1 VPHLRLSR
9 PAARRASLLLA
20 AALLLPAPARA
31 QGASYEQLQTFSS
44 LLNQI
49 RINYVDSVSYAQ
61 LVRAA
66 IDGVLSSL
74 DPHSRFLRHADGE
87 REMAYQAG
95 LLAGLGITFDEV
107 DAQLVVVTVY
117 PGGPAARKSIA
128 PGDRLITINDTSVAG
143 LSPADAGL
151 RLLGEKGSKVRLLL
165 ERGSRFEPESVAVTL
180 KYDFIQPRSVV
191 GSYLL
196 DATTGYVRLAEFFVK
211 AGDET
216 ERAIKDLKGKG
227 ARRVILDLRGNPG
240 GAVVGASDVAG
251 LFLPKGTLV
260 FRTVGRRRVMTD
272 QVLTT
277 RDGPFRD
284 LPLIALVDEGSAS
297 ASEALVGSLQDHD
310 RALVIGRRS
319 FGKALIMYPLEIP
332 PQGDM
337 VMLVVGRVVTPS
349 GRIIQRAYHGMKAEQ
364 YYDFAGTAGA
374 GQDTLAVFRTGNGR
388 EVRGG
393 GGIAP
398 DVTLPEGV
406 RIPAWFSTAADSGW
420 IEAVSDSVAAL
431 LPREPAGR
439 QAWLAAPAEWQT
451 RLVEPLLARVT
462 ARLQMT
468 RPPDEAIRAR
478 IGRVLAY
485 RAAEVRWGP
494 EVADELW
501 LRSDAGLAT
510 AMGYWDQL
518 PRLLTSH

>member
-1 VPHLRLSR
+1 MPIPRPSPRLARWSPLVLALALLRPL
-9 PAARRASLLLA
+9 PAA
-20 AALLLPAPARA
+20 A

-66 IDGVLSSL
+66 VDGVLGSL

-107 DAQLVVVTVY
+107 DAQLAVVTVY
-117 PGGPAARKSIA
+117 PGSPAARKNITA
-128 PGDRLITINDTSVAG
+128 GDRLVTINDTSVAG
-143 LSPADAGL
+143 LSPADVGL
-151 RLLGEKGSKVRLLL
+151 RLLGEKGSKVRLLF

-180 KYDFIQPRSVV
+180 KYDFIKPRSVV
-191 GSYLL
+191 THLML
-196 DATTGYVRLAEFFVK
+196 DPTTGYVRLAEFFEK

-216 ERAIKDLKGKG
+216 EQAIKELKGKG
-227 ARRVILDLRGNPG
+227 ARRVVLDLRGNPG
-240 GAVVGASDVAG
+240 GAVIGASDVAG

-260 FRTVGRRRVMTD
+260 FRTVGRRRAIVERTI
-272 QVLTT
+272 TT

-310 RALVIGRRS
+310 RALVVGRRS
-319 FGKALIMYPLEIP
+319 FGKALVMVALEVP
-332 PQGDM
+332 PQGDL

-374 GQDTLAVFRTGNGR
+374 GQDTVAVFRTDNGR

-398 DVTLPEGV
+398 DVALPEGV

-431 LPREPAGR
+431 LPKEPAGR
-439 QAWLAAPAEWQT
+439 QAWLTATADWQS
-451 RLVEPLLARVT
+451 RLVEPFLSRVT
-462 ARLQMT
+462 GRLKLT
-468 RPPDEAIRAR
+468 TPPDEAMRAR
-478 IGRVLAY
+478 VGRLLAY

-494 EVADELW
+494 EAAEELW

-518 PRLLTSH
+518 PRLLTAH

>member
-1 VPHLRLSR
+1 MPIIRPSPRRARWVWLVLALALLRPL
-9 PAARRASLLLA
+9 PAA
-20 AALLLPAPARA
+20 A

-66 IDGVLSSL
+66 VDGVLSSL

-107 DAQLVVVTVY
+107 DAQLVVLSVY

-143 LSPADAGL
+143 LSPSDVGL

-180 KYDFIQPRSVV
+180 KYDFIRPRSVV
-191 GSYLL
+191 GSFML
-196 DATTGYVRLAEFFVK
+196 DGTTGYVRLAEFFAK

-227 ARRVILDLRGNPG
+227 ARRIILDLRGNPG

-251 LFLPKGTLV
+251 LFLPKGALV

-284 LPLIALVDEGSAS
+284 LPLIAMVDEGSAS

-319 FGKALIMYPLEIP
+319 FGKALIMFPLDIP
-332 PQGDM
+332 PQGDL

-364 YYDFAGTAGA
+364 YYDFAGTPGA
-374 GQDTLAVFRTGNGR
+374 SQDTLAVFRTDNGR

-398 DVTLPEGV
+398 DVTLPEGL
-406 RIPAWFSTAADSGW
+406 RIPAWLSTAADSGW

-431 LPREPAGR
+431 LPKEPAGR
-439 QAWLAAPAEWQT
+439 QAWLAASAEWQR
-451 RLVEPLLARVT
+451 RLVEPFLARVT
-462 ARLQMT
+462 EHLKLT
-468 RPPDEAIRAR
+468 RQPDDATKER

-485 RAAEVRWGP
+485 RAAEVRWGV
-494 EVADELW
+494 EAADELW
-501 LRSDAGLAT
+501 LRSDTGLAA

-518 PRLLTSH
+518 PRLLTGR